1 MGFFTENKEWLRALE
16 QSKLPIAVYQFKD
29 GKVVT
34 VLVSFGLISMQRPGY
49 TKEDLLKQYNE
60 DMYVN
65 VHPSD
70 ARMLVAKAKQFAG
83 DDGGVYD
90 AIYRE
95 KLYGKDAYS
104 VVHSYGYHYFAPDGE
119 RFAIIYYDDISGASD
134 SMLLGNKIFGETIA
148 DILSGEK
155 NAYNVVDLET
165 HELLFVNSTALKFW
179 GPVRP
184 FDVGVT
190 LEEFFRGERRRHR
203 RRRYRQGICHQRHR
217 HHLDGQESRR
227 Y

>member
-34 VLVSFGLISMQRPGY
+34 VLVSFGLISMQRPGC

-70 ARMLVAKAKQFAG
+70 ARMLVAKAKQFVG
-83 DDGGVYD
+83 EDGGVYD

-95 KLYGKDAYS
+95 KLYGKDTYS
-104 VVHSYGYHYFAPDGE
+104 VVHSSGYHYFAPDGE

-155 NAYNVVDLET
+155 NAYNVVDLAT

-190 LEEFFRGERRRHR
+190 LEEFFLKPGTKLEF
-203 RRRYRQGICHQRHR
+203 

>member
-70 ARMLVAKAKQFAG
+70 ARMLVAKAKQFIG
-83 DDGGVYD
+83 EDGGVYD

-95 KLYGKDAYS
+95 KLYGKD
-104 VVHSYGYHYFAPDGE
+104 
-119 RFAIIYYDDISGASD
+119 
-134 SMLLGNKIFGETIA
+134 T
-148 DILSGEK
+148 
-155 NAYNVVDLET
+155 
-165 HELLFVNSTALKFW
+165 
-179 GPVRP
+179 
-184 FDVGVT
+184 
-190 LEEFFRGERRRHR
+190 
-203 RRRYRQGICHQRHR
+203 
-217 HHLDGQESRR
+217 
-227 Y
+227 

>member
-34 VLVSFGLISMQRPGY
+34 VLVSFGLISMQRPGC

-70 ARMLVAKAKQFAG
+70 ARMLVAKAKQFVG
-83 DDGGVYD
+83 EDGGVYD

-95 KLYGKDAYS
+95 KL
-104 VVHSYGYHYFAPDGE
+104 
-119 RFAIIYYDDISGASD
+119 
-134 SMLLGNKIFGETIA
+134 
-148 DILSGEK
+148 
-155 NAYNVVDLET
+155 
-165 HELLFVNSTALKFW
+165 
-179 GPVRP
+179 
-184 FDVGVT
+184 
-190 LEEFFRGERRRHR
+190 
-203 RRRYRQGICHQRHR
+203 Q
-217 HHLDGQESRR
+217 
-227 Y
+227 